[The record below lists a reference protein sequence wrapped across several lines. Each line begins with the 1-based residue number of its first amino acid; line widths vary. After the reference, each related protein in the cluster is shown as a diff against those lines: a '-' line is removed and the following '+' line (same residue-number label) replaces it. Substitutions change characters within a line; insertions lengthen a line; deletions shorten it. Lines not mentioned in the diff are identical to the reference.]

1 MPDLTTAYNWAI
13 DECNKP
19 NVGYSQTH
27 RNQQTVGGVTYYDCS
42 SFIWYALKAGDFD
55 VNSAYKVATGYD
67 YSGNAITTQNL
78 EKWLRALGFASVD
91 INGVWKPSDIVW
103 RVGHTEIV
111 YSGGN
116 ARGIT
121 MGAHSSTYELDRQV
135 SINTHESTKEQYSSL
150 WRYGGAGLTVSLEV
164 VSAICGNW
172 YHESS
177 INPAIWEGLQVS
189 SWTSLGHGYGLGQW
203 TNTGGDT
210 HGRLYR
216 MHEYLIANGYPENS
230 GQGQL
235 EYFIE
240 EGVWYSTQEASDFST
255 LTDFLTSDSN
265 DIEYLTHAFNIGWEG
280 IHDSSWDIRV
290 TYANE
295 CYEYLLEHYD
305 DKVEWISGNRFLSKS
320 EILNNAVLVYQY
332 LSGHTPPIPP
342 VPPTPPQ
349 LNRKSNIWIMLKRR

>member
-1 MPDLTTAYNWAI
+1 MPDLTKAYNWAI

-19 NVGYSQTH
+19 NVGYSQNY

-42 SFIWYALKAGDFD
+42 SFIWYALKAGNFD

-67 YSGNAITTQNL
+67 YSGNAITTHNL

-111 YSGGN
+111 YRGGN
-116 ARGIT
+116 ACGIT

-135 SINTHESTKEQYSSL
+135 SINTSESTKEQYSSL

-240 EGVWYSTQEASDFST
+240 EGVWYSTQEASSFLT
-255 LTDFLTSDSN
+255 LNDFLNSDST
-265 DIEYLTHAFNIGWEG
+265 DIEFLTHAFNIGWEG
-280 IHDSSWDIRV
+280 IHDDSWDIRV

-295 CYEYLLEHYD
+295 CHEYLLEHYD

-320 EILNNAVLVYQY
+320 EIFNNTVLVYQY